1 MGEVLE
7 MSLEKKCEKCKFVWR
22 DDRSPDMCSNEKMK
36 EEHQDPT
43 RVLIVVGKSETTGR
57 LGIPYC
63 QDYNPNN
70 DCKYYQKKG
79 WMRFLGVYD

>member
-1 MGEVLE
+1 
-7 MSLEKKCEKCKFVWR
+7 MSLEKLCEKCKFVWR
-22 DDRSPDMCSNEKMK
+22 DDRSPDMCNNEELK
-36 EEHQDPT
+36 EEQKNP
-43 RVLIVVGKSETTGR
+43 VKVAISVGKRKTIGY

-63 QDYNPNN
+63 EDYNPNN